1 MGIKEIPRPA
11 ALCANKEKEKS
22 TLKVMRW
29 LLFVVFTASI
39 LFAADPLADSAQKK
53 LDSISDRKLKP
64 GAVVVLSSGEINAWI
79 HEKAVKAFPEG
90 IRNEREELGS
100 GTTDGTALVDF
111 LKIGKAKGKDVNSL
125 IARLIEGER
134 PLKVSIRVQSANGRC
149 TVFLTRVEL
158 SGVAIEGSILDFLIK
173 HFVQPR
179 YPDMKINEPFD
190 LDFNI
195 DRIEIQ
201 PAGVRVVIKK

>member
-1 MGIKEIPRPA
+1 VA
-11 ALCANKEKEKS
+11 AS
-22 TLKVMRW
+22 V
-29 LLFVVFTASI
+29 LL
-39 LFAADPLADSAQKK
+39 AADPLADSAQKK

-64 GAVVVLSSGEINAWI
+64 GAVVTLSSREINAWI

-90 IRNEREELGS
+90 MRNEREELGP

-111 LKIGKAKGKDVNSL
+111 LKLGKAKSSVNPL

-134 PLKVSIRVQSANGRC
+134 PLKISIRVESANGRC

-158 SGVAIEGSILDFLIK
+158 SGVTVEGSILDFLIK

-179 YPDMKINEPFD
+179 YPDIKINEPFD

-195 DRIEIQ
+195 DHIEIQ
-201 PAGVRVVIKK
+201 PSGVRVVIKK

>member
-1 MGIKEIPRPA
+1 
-11 ALCANKEKEKS
+11 
-22 TLKVMRW
+22 MRRL
-29 LLFVVFTASI
+29 LLFAVTASA

-53 LDSISDRKLKP
+53 LDSISDQKLKP
-64 GAVVVLSSGEINAWI
+64 GSVVTLSPREVNAWI

-90 IRNEREELGS
+90 VRNEHIDLGP
-100 GTTDGTALVDF
+100 GTADGNALVD
-111 LKIGKAKGKDVNSL
+111 LTKIGKSKNSVNPL

-134 PLKVSIRVQSANGRC
+134 PLRVAIRVESANGRA
-149 TVFLTRVEL
+149 TVFLTHVEL
-158 SGVAIEGSILDFLIK
+158 SGVAIDGSILDFLIK

-195 DRIEIQ
+195 DRIEVQ
-201 PAGVRVVIKK
+201 PAGVRVLIRK

>member
-1 MGIKEIPRPA
+1 VA
-11 ALCANKEKEKS
+11 AS
-22 TLKVMRW
+22 V
-29 LLFVVFTASI
+29 LL
-39 LFAADPLADSAQKK
+39 AADPLADSAQKK

-64 GAVVVLSSGEINAWI
+64 GAVVTLSSREINAWI

-90 IRNEREELGS
+90 MRNEREELGP

-111 LKIGKAKGKDVNSL
+111 LKLGKAKSSVNPL

-134 PLKVSIRVQSANGRC
+134 PLKISIRVESANGRC

-158 SGVAIEGSILDFLIK
+158 SGVTVEGSILDFLIK

-179 YPDMKINEPFD
+179 YPDIKINEPFD
-190 LDFNI
+190 LDYNI
-195 DRIEIQ
+195 DHIEIQ
-201 PAGVRVVIKK
+201 PAGVRVIISK

>member
-1 MGIKEIPRPA
+1 MYTRVVRQ
-11 ALCANKEKEKS
+11 L
-22 TLKVMRW
+22 
-29 LLFVVFTASI
+29 LLFAVTASI

-53 LDSISDRKLKP
+53 LDSISDRKLRP
-64 GAVVVLSSGEINAWI
+64 GAIVTLSSREINAWI

-90 IRNEREELGS
+90 IRNEHVELGS
-100 GTTDGTALVDF
+100 GTTDGNALVDF
-111 LKIGKAKGKDVNSL
+111 LKLGKAKSSVNPL

-134 PLKVSIRVQSANGRC
+134 PLKVSIRVESANGRC

-158 SGVAIEGSILDFLIK
+158 SGVVVDGSILDFLMK
-173 HFVQPR
+173 HFVQPK

-195 DRIEIQ
+195 DRIELQ
-201 PAGVRVVIKK
+201 PAGVRILIKK

>member
-1 MGIKEIPRPA
+1 VRRLLLLA
-11 ALCANKEKEKS
+11 VTASALC
-22 TLKVMRW
+22 
-29 LLFVVFTASI
+29 
-39 LFAADPLADSAQKK
+39 AADPLADSAQKK

-64 GAVVVLSSGEINAWI
+64 GAVVTLSPREINAWI
-79 HEKAVKAFPEG
+79 HEKAVKAFPKG
-90 IRNEREELGS
+90 IRNERIDLGP
-100 GTTDGTALVDF
+100 GTADGTALVD
-111 LKIGKAKGKDVNSL
+111 LTKLSKSNSVNPL

-134 PLKVSIRVQSANGRC
+134 PLRVAIRVESSNGRC
-149 TVFLTRVEL
+149 TVFLTHVEL
-158 SGVAIEGSILDFLIK
+158 SGVAVDGSILDFLIK

-179 YPDMKINEPFD
+179 YPDIKINEPFD

>member
-1 MGIKEIPRPA
+1 VYTGIVR
-11 ALCANKEKEKS
+11 
-22 TLKVMRW
+22 R
-29 LLFVVFTASI
+29 LLSFVFTASA
-39 LFAADPLADSAQKK
+39 LVAADPLADSAQKK

-64 GAVVVLSSGEINAWI
+64 GAIVTLSSREVNAWI

-90 IRNEREELGS
+90 IRNEHIDLSPGAA
-100 GTTDGTALVDF
+100 DGNALVD
-111 LKIGKAKGKDVNSL
+111 LTKASRAKSNAL

-134 PLKVSIRVQSANGRC
+134 PLRVAIRVESANRRA

-158 SGVAIEGSILDFLIK
+158 SGVAVDGSILDFLIK

-179 YPDMKINEPFD
+179 YPDIKINEPID

-195 DRIEIQ
+195 ERIEIQ
-201 PAGVRVVIKK
+201 PTGVRILIKK